1 MIDQADLRA
10 AVAAGILSE
19 AQVAALARL
28 SSSRQEAQYAIAAG
42 DEPFEVFQGFNEIF
56 IVVGFGILVC
66 GWSFVAALL
75 FDFASGGLVRQFV
88 IFSLVSAIPI
98 WAAAEYFS
106 RKRRMVAPSIVLS
119 LLWAAISVLGFAA
132 ALSEPFMLG
141 QQDYSSLPLPLAAAT
156 LSVLLFWWRFRV
168 PFALTLVAAGVFV
181 VALLWTAVQVGNPLT
196 VRDFFLLSSNGPF
209 AWVTLIVGLAVFTTA
224 MFFDMSDPLRV
235 SRRSAQGFWLHI
247 IAAPALVNTVALSLI
262 SQDTIIAHFLLFII
276 LFLIAI
282 VAIIIDRRS
291 FLIAAAGYC
300 VALSLT
306 VFDDLAA
313 AYIFVILGFFLVVLG
328 ATWERVRSTTLSIL
342 GPALPL
348 NRLPPAA

>member
-1 MIDQADLRA
+1 MLDRADLRA

-19 AQVAALARL
+19 SQAAALTSL
-28 SSSRQEAQYAIAAG
+28 SVSREAAQQAIAAG
-42 DEPFEVFQGFNEIF
+42 DEPFEIFQGFNEIF
-56 IVVGFGILVC
+56 IVVGLGILVC
-66 GWSFVAALL
+66 GWAFVAALL
-75 FDFASGGLVRQFV
+75 FDFAAGGLVRQFV
-88 IFSLVSAIPI
+88 ILCLISAIPL
-98 WAAAEYFS
+98 WVAAEYFC

-119 LLWAAISVLGFAA
+119 LLWAAISLLGFTT
-132 ALSEPFMLG
+132 ALAEPFMLG
-141 QQDYSSLPLPLAAAT
+141 RQDYSSLPLPLAAAT
-156 LSVLLFWWRFRV
+156 SSVLLFWWRFRL
-168 PFALTLVAAGVFV
+168 PFALTIIAAGVFV
-181 VALLWTAVQVGNPLT
+181 VALLWTAVQVGSPET
-196 VRDFFLLSSNGPF
+196 ARDFFLLSSNGPF
-209 AWVTLIVGLAVFTTA
+209 AWVTLIVGLVVFVVA
-224 MFFDMSDPLRV
+224 MYFDMSDPLRV

-262 SQDTIIAHFLLFII
+262 SQDTIIAHFLLLVI
-276 LFLIAI
+276 LFLIAV

-313 AYIFVILGFFLVVLG
+313 AYVFVILGFFLVLLG
-328 ATWERVRSTTLSIL
+328 ATWERVRSKTLSIF